1 MAEGATALTHTAV
14 RRVGSRGW
22 SRERRR
28 CSNRGRTGNT
38 SVGGWYVTG
47 GAGLGGVVGV
57 FAVEETYSCIG
68 VRTAT
73 YLRRRGVRRGT
84 VAAVCAGRSG
94 RDHRGRHTGRRT
106 DMELPAANSGV
117 NPWRAPPTPLNLLP
131 HRHTPW
137 PPADKTTPGSQVS
150 DYVRVTNRASTRG
163 GGRGREMVWSRE
175 HGARARRFGLMH
187 GLTFSSA
194 WWRSYPPR
202 RLSTSTVRGKTSSSA
217 TTRPFVRA
225 GGTSRADSATPRSFH
240 R

>member
-28 CSNRGRTGNT
+28 CSNRGRRGNT

-117 NPWRAPPTPLNLLP
+117 KPLARPTNPAQPPDTPPHPLAAGRQNDPGFPSVGLRAC
-131 HRHTPW
+131 
-137 PPADKTTPGSQVS
+137 D
-150 DYVRVTNRASTRG
+150 
-163 GGRGREMVWSRE
+163 E
-175 HGARARRFGLMH
+175 
-187 GLTFSSA
+187 
-194 WWRSYPPR
+194 
-202 RLSTSTVRGKTSSSA
+202 
-217 TTRPFVRA
+217 
-225 GGTSRADSATPRSFH
+225 
-240 R
+240 